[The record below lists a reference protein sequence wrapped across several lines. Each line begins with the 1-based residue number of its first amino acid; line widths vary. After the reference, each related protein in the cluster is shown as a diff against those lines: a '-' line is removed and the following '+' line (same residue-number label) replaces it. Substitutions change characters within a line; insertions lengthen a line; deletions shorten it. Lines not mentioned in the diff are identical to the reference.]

1 MGMVTMLL
9 GIAKISYGC
18 GPIQPDRNVVREA
31 LDLEENG
38 PDEGDIYE
46 FMGKSYRP
54 FGDPFQETMIAALKE
69 VSTATAERYQA
80 MLKGSENDDTF
91 LDEEE
96 PSVRLD

>member
-38 PDEGDIYE
+38 PDEGDIYSSWE
-46 FMGKSYRP
+46 SHTDRSAIHSRKP
-54 FGDPFQETMIAALKE
+54 
-69 VSTATAERYQA
+69 
-80 MLKGSENDDTF
+80 
-91 LDEEE
+91 
-96 PSVRLD
+96 